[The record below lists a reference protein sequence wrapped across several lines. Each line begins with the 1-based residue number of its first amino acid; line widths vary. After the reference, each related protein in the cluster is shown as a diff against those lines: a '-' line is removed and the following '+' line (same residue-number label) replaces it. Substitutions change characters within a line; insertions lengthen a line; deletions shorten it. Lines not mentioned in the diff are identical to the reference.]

1 MKIAARE
8 KREFLFLSN
17 SLFYD
22 LLLPALVGVVGNEQ
36 GTGTGTSAA
45 SNIFAQR
52 GIAVS
57 LKMREKQRERET
69 EEGGEMLINLPL
81 K

>member
-1 MKIAARE
+1 MKITE
-8 KREFLFLSN
+8 KGKREFLFLSN
-17 SLFYD
+17 LRFYD

-45 SNIFAQR
+45 SNVFAQR

-57 LKMREKQRERET
+57 LKIKQRKKERQRM
-69 EEGGEMLINLPL
+69 GKNVN
-81 K
+81 